1 MPRKTLLILLLLGP
15 LSSGCVA
22 VLVGATAAY
31 GYVQY
36 EENEAWRD
44 YEAGFMTTWR
54 ATIDGLEELGYVV
67 PRGTEPEPTE
77 GRIETDDVLVKVERH
92 PGNVTRVRVRVGT
105 FDTAD
110 HRRRAGL
117 ILEEISSE
125 LP

>member
-1 MPRKTLLILLLLGP
+1 MPRRTLLFLLLLGP

-22 VLVGATAAY
+22 VLVGATAAI

-54 ATIDGLEELGYVV
+54 AAIDGLEELGYVV
-67 PRGTEPEPTE
+67 PRGTAPEPTE
-77 GRIETDDVLVKVERH
+77 GKIETGDVQVRVERH
-92 PGNVTRVRVRVGT
+92 PGNITRVRVRVGT
-105 FDTAD
+105 FDTAN

-117 ILEEISSE
+117 ILEEITNE
-125 LP
+125 LR